1 MGGRASAPERVGH
14 VPPQAPPLPPS
25 IPPRAFRNRGLF
37 SEKRQQRVTVVVLG
51 DVGRSPRMQYHAMSL
66 ASHKVRVSMVG
77 YTGER
82 CIHAVEHNPRVTL
95 HRFDPPLSRG
105 RVSRRLKRSAYVVFA
120 VAKALALTTR
130 LLYELI
136 YKVPRPDVII
146 VQNPPSLPGLACV
159 WLACWVRGCTMVL
172 DWHNLGFTMFG
183 RGPRHPL
190 VWVTRKAEGFF
201 GRQAGVNIAVSHAM
215 RNWVS
220 CLWGKTRVGGR
231 GEGRGSDCLERT
243 AIRFPWHTF
252 SPRGWVFG
260 HELGKP

>member
-1 MGGRASAPERVGH
+1 MGARASAPECVGH
-14 VPPQAPPLPPS
+14 APPQAPPLPPMT
-25 IPPRAFRNRGLF
+25 PPRPLRNTWRRGV
-37 SEKRQQRVTVVVLG
+37 SAREKPGQQQQRVAVVVLG

-66 ASHKVRVSMVG
+66 ASHKVRVSVVG

-82 CIHAVEHNPRVTL
+82 CINAIENNPRVTF

-120 VAKALALTTR
+120 VAKALALTVR

-136 YKVPRPDVII
+136 VKVPRQDAII

-159 WLACWVRGCTMVL
+159 WLACCVHRCTMVL

-183 RGPRHPL
+183 RGPWHPL

-201 GRQAGVNIAVSHAM
+201 GRQAGINIAVSHAM
-215 RNWVS
+215 RDWVS
-220 CLWGKTRVGGR
+220 CM
-231 GEGRGSDCLERT
+231 
-243 AIRFPWHTF
+243 
-252 SPRGWVFG
+252 
-260 HELGKP
+260 